1 MRKARKYFLSEI
13 ERVNSRDNIVQ
24 HNYLIIGPIA

>member
-1 MRKARKYFLSEI
+1 MRKARKYLSEI